1 MSGPTIDH
9 HTGFN
14 LTSLRNPNPR
24 RKRPCRDCGREYEAT
39 LRLPRCGDCHDR
51 RLRDIQEARTS
62 LSQGH
67 AIMSLPVE
75 EDDRP

>member
-51 RLRDIQEARTS
+51 RLRDIQEARLS
-62 LSQGH
+62 LSQPPCQDP
-67 AIMSLPVE
+67 ACPNT
-75 EDDRP
+75 